1 MANVQTTGNSS
12 VPAGDVL
19 YKYGASS
26 RTGTAGE
33 ATGAAGK
40 ASATEDPQN
49 RFLKLLVTQLK
60 NQDPLNPLDN
70 AQMTSQLAQMST
82 VSGIEKLNT
91 TLGGLVDSLG
101 NSQTMQASAM
111 IGKKVLVPGNKL
123 ALAGGQ
129 AVGGVKLEPP
139 ADEVTVSVL
148 DANGK
153 VVQSHKLGAQPAGV
167 LDFVWDGKTDSGAAS
182 PDGNYTFK
190 VDAVRGG
197 AGVKVEALNV
207 GTVSAVVRTG
217 SGFQLDLGALGSVDF
232 KSVQEI
238 L

>member
-12 VPAGDVL
+12 VPANDVL

-26 RTGTAGE
+26 RTGASGE
-33 ATGAAGK
+33 A
-40 ASATEDPQN
+40 SSVDDQQN

-129 AVGGVKLEPP
+129 AIAGVGLASP

-148 DANGK
+148 LPPGRSSTMPSPGWR
-153 VVQSHKLGAQPAGV
+153 V
-167 LDFVWDGKTDSGAAS
+167 SGR
-182 PDGNYTFK
+182 PQ
-190 VDAVRGG
+190 
-197 AGVKVEALNV
+197 
-207 GTVSAVVRTG
+207 VSV
-217 SGFQLDLGALGSVDF
+217 
-232 KSVQEI
+232 
-238 L
+238 

>member
-12 VPAGDVL
+12 IPAGDVL
-19 YKYGASS
+19 YKYGANS
-26 RTGTAGE
+26 RTGAG
-33 ATGAAGK
+33 GD
-40 ASATEDPQN
+40 ASSVDDQQN

-70 AQMTSQLAQMST
+70 AQMTSQLAQLSK

-129 AVGGVKLEPP
+129 AIAGVGLASP

-148 DANGK
+148 DVNGR
-153 VVQSHKLGAQPAGV
+153 VVQSQKLGAQPAGV
-167 LDFVWDGKTDSGAAS
+167 LDFVWDGKNDSGATV

-190 VDAVRGG
+190 VDAVRAG

-207 GTVSAVVRTG
+207 GTVSAVVRSS
-217 SGFQLDLGALGSVDF
+217 SGFKLDLGALGSVDF

>member
-1 MANVQTTGNSS
+1 MANVQTPGNSS
-12 VPAGDVL
+12 VPANDVL

-26 RTGTAGE
+26 RTGASGE
-33 ATGAAGK
+33 A
-40 ASATEDPQN
+40 SSVDDQQN

-129 AVGGVKLEPP
+129 AIAGVGLASP

-148 DANGK
+148 DVNGR
-153 VVQSHKLGAQPAGV
+153 VVQSQKLGAQPAGV
-167 LDFVWDGKTDSGAAS
+167 LDFVWDGKNDSGATV

-190 VDAVRGG
+190 VDAVRAG

-207 GTVSAVVRTG
+207 GTVSAVVKSTN
-217 SGFQLDLGALGSVDF
+217 GFLLDLGKLGTFDYSKVMQ
-232 KSVQEI
+232 V

>member
-1 MANVQTTGNSS
+1 MATVQSTGSGS
-12 VPAGDVL
+12 QSPAASTDVL
-19 YKYGASS
+19 YKYGSTS
-26 RTGTAGE
+26 QTSAGK
-33 ATGAAGK
+33 GAA
-40 ASATEDPQN
+40 SVDDQQN
-49 RFLKLLVTQLK
+49 RFLKLLTTQLR

-111 IGKKVLVPGNKL
+111 IGKKVLVPGNKFPL
-123 ALAGGQ
+123 
-129 AVGGVKLEPP
+129 VGGVAQAGVNLSAP
-139 ADEVTVSVL
+139 ADQVTVSVL
-148 DANGK
+148 DASGK
-153 VVQSHKLGAQPAGV
+153 VVQSQSLGPQKAGV
-167 LDFVWDGKTDSGAAS
+167 IDFGWDGMTDSGAKA

-197 AGVKVEALNV
+197 SGVKVDALNI
-207 GTVSAVVRTG
+207 GTVSAVVRSNG
-217 SGFQLDLGALGSVDF
+217 GFQLDLGSLGTVDF